1 MDLQCQAKEMFGVL
15 LQASVL
21 NAQKQLNLITIQ
33 DNYYSNNSIYY
44 ECYVSLG
51 TNSLYNEVW

>member
-1 MDLQCQAKEMFGVL
+1 MFGVL

-21 NAQKQLNLITIQ
+21 NAQKYLNLITIQ
-33 DNYYSNNSIYY
+33 DTYYSNNNIYY

-51 TNSLYNEVW
+51 TNSLYNEVR